1 MSPRSD
7 ASSQVLDRLYEVIE
21 RRRDERPAGSYVVTL
36 LDGGLPAISA
46 KLREESEEVIV
57 AASDED
63 AHAVTHEAA
72 DVVFHL
78 LVLLAARAG
87 AESLEDRLGATV
99 ETLTRTPDGGGGLT
113 GFDRGVRVVPR
124 APDALPLLLLE
135 RDVPQP
141 GDASLAALDI
151 AVVLPDVVVSR
162 APDCGCDACDSGS
175 RDLLQAIDDA
185 IGQVV
190 DGPFVVVRRGKT
202 WQAQWHRDGFSA
214 HSDGWGPDFDSL
226 AETCSRLAQGEAVAL
241 PEDAKAFV
249 GRSWID

>member
-1 MSPRSD
+1 MTTLGELEAGVALRYARGNLPSWPDPHPGMSSPRDDEYSRVTDPGRYRVVHIRARVWAEVLAD
-7 ASSQVLDRLYEVIE
+7 A
-21 RRRDERPAGSYVVTL
+21 
-36 LDGGLPAISA
+36 
-46 KLREESEEVIV
+46 
-57 AASDED
+57 
-63 AHAVTHEAA
+63 
-72 DVVFHL
+72 
-78 LVLLAARAG
+78 
-87 AESLEDRLGATV
+87 LGATV
-99 ETLTRTPDGGGGLT
+99 ETLPRTPDGGGGLT

-124 APDALPLLLLE
+124 RPDALPLLLLE

-175 RDLLQAIDDA
+175 PDLLQAIDDA

-214 HSDGWGPDFDSL
+214 HSDGWGPDIDSL

-241 PEDAKAFV
+241 PEDAEAFV